1 MNIKITNETLENID
15 TQAVITFI
23 INKDFNHSWVKH
35 KKILENANFKAESE
49 DGILLAENG
58 YIYVGCASLQSDELR
73 LAAAKAIKILKQTS
87 YKSAKIGSYIENNSM
102 GALIE
107 GFVLGNYEFT
117 RYKSKTETSKL
128 EEIIISTES
137 YNQNTISLETLNA
150 IKNDAQIIANAANYA
165 KEIVNTAPYDYTP
178 IQMAEDALKLSSI
191 EGVTCKVFDEK
202 FLEKEK
208 MGAFLAV
215 NRASAHP
222 PRLIHVTYTP
232 KEKSKKR
239 VVFVGKGLTYDSGGL
254 SLKPSDYMVTM
265 KADKSGGAAVMAIL
279 KGAAELNLPF
289 EIHAIIGATENMIGG
304 NAYKPDDIL
313 TAKNGKTI
321 EVRNTDAEGRLVLA
335 DCLCYAQELKPDL
348 LIDMATLTGACVV
361 ALGEYTT
368 GVMGYNDR
376 LKHELYRAATQS
388 GELVNALSFN
398 RYLKKLLKSAVAD
411 ISNVSLSRYGGAIT
425 AALFLDN
432 FIEEEYKDKWL
443 HLDIAGPAYIEK
455 EWGYNQSGAS
465 GAGVRMNLYWLIQ
478 QNQEK
483 DK

>member
-15 TQAVITFI
+15 TQAVITFV
-23 INKDFNHSWVKH
+23 INKDFNHSWIKH
-35 KKILENANFKAESE
+35 KKILEDVNFKAESE

-117 RYKSKTETSKL
+117 RYKSKTEPSKL

-137 YNQNTISLETLNA
+137 YNQNTISLETLNS
-150 IKNDAQIIANAANYA
+150 IKDNAQIIANAANYA

-178 IQMAEDALKLSSI
+178 IQMAEDALKLTSI
-191 EGVTCKVFDEK
+191 EGITCKVFDEK
-202 FLEKEK
+202 FLEKER

-215 NRASAHP
+215 NRASVHP
-222 PRLIHVTYTP
+222 PRLIHVTYMP

-368 GVMGYNDR
+368 GIMGYNDR

-443 HLDIAGPAYIEK
+443 HLDIAGPAYVEK
-455 EWGYNQSGAS
+455 EWGCNQSGAS
-465 GAGVRMNLYWLIQ
+465 GAGVRMNLYWLMQ

>member
-1 MNIKITNETLENID
+1 
-15 TQAVITFI
+15 
-23 INKDFNHSWVKH
+23 
-35 KKILENANFKAESE
+35 
-49 DGILLAENG
+49 
-58 YIYVGCASLQSDELR
+58 
-73 LAAAKAIKILKQTS
+73 
-87 YKSAKIGSYIENNSM
+87 M

-107 GFVLGNYEFT
+107 GFLLGSYEFT
-117 RYKSKTETSKL
+117 KYKSKTEPFNL
-128 EEIIISTES
+128 EELIISTES
-137 YNQNTISLETLNA
+137 CNQNTISLEALQNA
-150 IKNDAQIIANAANYA
+150 KETAYTIANATNYA
-165 KEIVNTAPYDYTP
+165 KNIVNTAPYDYTP
-178 IQMAEDALKLSSI
+178 IQMAQDAQKLTSI
-191 EGVTCKVFDEK
+191 EGVTCKIFDEE
-202 FLEKEK
+202 FLQEQK

-215 NRASAHP
+215 NRASVHP
-222 PRLIHVTYTP
+222 PRLIHLTYAP

-254 SLKPSDYMVTM
+254 SLKPSDYMVSM
-265 KADKSGGAAVMAIL
+265 KADKSGGAAAMAIL

-368 GVMGYNDR
+368 GVMGYNDK
-376 LKHELYRAATQS
+376 LKHELYRAAAQS
-388 GELVNALSFN
+388 GELVNNLSFN
-398 RYLKKLLKSAVAD
+398 RYLKKLLKSNIAD
-411 ISNVSLSRYGGAIT
+411 ISNISSSRYGGAIT

-432 FIEEEYKDKWL
+432 FIEEPYKDKWL

-455 EWGYNQSGAS
+455 DWGCNQSGAS
-465 GAGVRMNLYWLIQ
+465 GAGVRMNLYWLI
-478 QNQEK
+478 NQK
-483 DK
+483 GDK